1 MNKAIDYLALNW
13 ESVEDPYHLS
23 IVTYALHKALHPS
36 KDPAWAALEPLSSET
51 KEYKWWQMEL
61 PDDWAENPRSK
72 ERNTINIE
80 TTSYALLILADRG
93 SISDAVPVV
102 NWLFSQQNG
111 HGGYASTSDTFVA
124 LKALAEF
131 NIGFSIQ
138 DRGTNM
144 RIQYAFLD
152 TVKSMEVSSS
162 FPVRL
167 LKSDLPPETDQ
178 VRIRTTNTGVAV
190 IQVNYQYNLA
200 VNGAWPAFVLNPQ
213 VTRVSNAHH
222 IQITL
227 CSHFIQLTSVAK
239 SLMSV
244 MEVNLPSGFTVNP
257 DALPALTRFRG
268 VKRVETEREG
278 TKVVIYFESFEKKEI
293 CPTVEAF
300 RTHRVAGQRPAY
312 VVMYDYYDQTK
323 QARSFYEVPQATLCD
338 ICEGDD
344 CPDSGCD
351 RDSLASPYYVGNPF
365 DDAYL
370 SGRRGAASITNI
382 NLTLLICATLAI
394 FFNA

>member
-1 MNKAIDYLALNW
+1 MNKALDYLALNW

-23 IVTYALHKALHPS
+23 IVTYALHQALHPS
-36 KDPAWAALEPLSSET
+36 KDPAWATLEPLSSDT
-51 KEYKWWQMEL
+51 KEFKWWQMQVPE
-61 PDDWAENPRSK
+61 DWAENPWSK

-80 TTSYALLILADRG
+80 TTSYALLTMADRG

-167 LKSDLPPETDQ
+167 LKSTLPPETDQ
-178 VRIRTTNTGVAV
+178 VRIRTTNSGVAV

-244 MEVNLPSGFTVNP
+244 MEVYLPSGFTVNP
-257 DALPALTRFRG
+257 DALPALTR
-268 VKRVETEREG
+268 
-278 TKVVIYFESFEKKEI
+278 
-293 CPTVEAF
+293 
-300 RTHRVAGQRPAY
+300 
-312 VVMYDYYDQTK
+312 
-323 QARSFYEVPQATLCD
+323 
-338 ICEGDD
+338 
-344 CPDSGCD
+344 
-351 RDSLASPYYVGNPF
+351 
-365 DDAYL
+365 
-370 SGRRGAASITNI
+370 
-382 NLTLLICATLAI
+382 
-394 FFNA
+394 